1 MVDLLKIKVYPYGY
15 FYSKVWGFVVA
26 VWVGGISKYSVH
38 FVSKNE
44 RNIFLV
50 SDLNYFQSSTC

>member
-1 MVDLLKIKVYPYGY
+1 MV
-15 FYSKVWGFVVA
+15 

-50 SDLNYFQSSTC
+50 SDINYFQTPDLLRLKVCIPMGGPIVAFWDPHVPV

>member
-1 MVDLLKIKVYPYGY
+1 MGVSMVK
-15 FYSKVWGFVVA
+15 FWGFVVV

-50 SDLNYFQSSTC
+50 SDINYFQPSTC